1 MKQIDPSTATGIT
14 RTLLDGIAK
23 KRGYLPPLMRV
34 LAHSPPVLS
43 GYIGFASALG
53 RGALTTAMHERIALA
68 VSQANDCRGCL
79 AAHIGYARAAGLTD
93 EEIVAA
99 RSFSSADPRAAEVL
113 SFARIMLET
122 RGHLSEADRNAV
134 RESDLGE
141 EALVEI
147 AALVAINI
155 LTNSVS
161 ALAEI
166 EAAPGACSRVSTF
179 SSSFAERRTTP
190 RG

>member
-1 MKQIDPSTATGIT
+1 VPNLKQIDPSTATGNV
-14 RTLLDGIAK
+14 RALLDGIVK

-34 LAHSPPVLS
+34 MAHSQAVLS
-43 GYIGFASALG
+43 GYVGFASALG

-68 VSQANDCRGCL
+68 VSQANDCGGCI
-79 AAHIGYARAAGLTD
+79 AAHIGYAKVAGLTD
-93 EEIVAA
+93 EEIAAA
-99 RSFSSADPRAAEVL
+99 RTFSSADPGAAKVL

-122 RGHLSEADRNAV
+122 RGHLSKADRAAV
-134 RESDLGE
+134 CKSDLGE

-161 ALAEI
+161 ALAQI
-166 EAAPGACSRVSTF
+166 EAAP
-179 SSSFAERRTTP
+179 
-190 RG
+190 